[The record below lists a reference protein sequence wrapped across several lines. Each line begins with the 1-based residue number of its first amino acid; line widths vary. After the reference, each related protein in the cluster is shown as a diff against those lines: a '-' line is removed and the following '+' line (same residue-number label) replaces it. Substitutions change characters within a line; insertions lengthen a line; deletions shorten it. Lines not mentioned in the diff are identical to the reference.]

1 MIDTLLNCDCMEFM
15 KTMADKSVDMT
26 LTDIPYDAVNK
37 TVGDYDYGLTIK
49 GIRKLNKGKADEI
62 TFDLYAFL
70 EEVDRITKG
79 TITIFCGIEQMSKI
93 FEFYKAKGYPTRQLV
108 WEKINPMPLNGKY
121 MYLSALEN
129 AVWAKKKDGVFNAFC
144 QSNVFHFGLGVGMNG
159 IHPTEKNHD
168 LLRKL
173 IVENTN
179 CDQLVFDPCAG
190 SASTL
195 LIAGQEGRHY
205 LGCELCKEF
214 YDKAL
219 NRLKT
224 QGGVQS
230 KLFDI

>member
-1 MIDTLLNCDCMEFM
+1 MLDTLLNCDCMEFM
-15 KTMADKSVDMT
+15 KTMTDKSVDMT

-37 TVGDYDYGLTIK
+37 AVEGSKFDLTEK
-49 GIRKLNKGKADEI
+49 GITSLDKGNADVI
-62 TFDLYAFL
+62 TFNLFEFL

-79 TITIFCGIEQMSKI
+79 TITIFCGIEQMSII
-93 FEFYKAKGYPTRQLV
+93 FKFFKEKGYPTRQLI
-108 WEKINPMPLNGKY
+108 WEKINPMPLNGRF
-121 MYLSALEN
+121 MYLSASEN
-129 AVWAKKKDGVFNAFC
+129 AVWVKKRGGVFNGFC
-144 QSNVFHFGLGVGMNG
+144 ESNVFHFTLGSGD

-179 CDQLVFDPCAG
+179 CGQLVFDPCAG

-214 YDKAL
+214 YDKAI
-219 NRLKT
+219 NRLNI

-230 KLFDI
+230 KLFEC

>member
-1 MIDTLLNCDCMEFM
+1 MIDTLVNCDCMEFM
-15 KTMADKSVDMT
+15 KSMSQNSVDMT
-26 LTDIPYDAVNK
+26 LTDIPYNK
-37 TVGDYDYGLTIK
+37 LNRISSAGL
-49 GIRKLNKGKADEI
+49 REFNKGKADDI
-62 TFDLYAFL
+62 TFDLFDFL

-79 TITIFCGIEQMSKI
+79 TITIFCGIEQMSSI
-93 FEFYKAKGYPTRQLV
+93 FKFFKDKGYPTRQLI
-108 WEKINPMPLNGKY
+108 WEKINPMPINAKV

-129 AVWAKKKDGVFNAFC
+129 AVWVKKRGGIFNGFC
-144 QSNVFHFGLGVGMNG
+144 ESNVFHFALGSGD

-195 LIAGQEGRHY
+195 LVAGQEGRHY

-219 NRLKT
+219 NRLKA